1 MTYVDLH
8 PSTQKYRAKL
18 QMKNDMCNTSNRSPR
33 SGDRPPQAT
42 HIVQTAHQPQTSS
55 VARAPNISAMPFAGG
70 TDAPVPASWPL
81 SSQQQAVK
89 DVFSDIAPMDV
100 LTEGPPSSS
109 YNPNTFPQVFFGPF
123 SYQGPSL
130 QASDTP
136 PAQYAGDHVTAASQY
151 RTGSLVPE
159 SFDAEIE
166 AFFGSTEPTMEA
178 SENGAAGGTFVPPD
192 QADAVAS
199 AEEDIAM
206 VAEMMA
212 APSDVD
218 LAMASYEATG
228 LNTDEQ
234 FMFPLE
240 ALRGLDLPMDIDD
253 RVATDGA
260 MRWLNGEGD
269 VQDYDFFRQE

>member
-1 MTYVDLH
+1 MTYGDLH
-8 PSTQKYRAKL
+8 PSMQKYRAKL
-18 QMKNDMCNTSNRSPR
+18 QMKNDMCNTSNPCPR

-42 HIVQTAHQPQTSS
+42 HIVLTAHQPQISS
-55 VARAPNISAMPFAGG
+55 VDRASNISAVPFAVGS
-70 TDAPVPASWPL
+70 DAPVPASWPS
-81 SSQQQAVK
+81 SSQQQTVN
-89 DVFSDIAPMDV
+89 DVFSDIAPTDV
-100 LTEGPPSSS
+100 LTKGPPSSS

-130 QASDTP
+130 QASATP

-151 RTGSLVPE
+151 RTASLVPE

-166 AFFGSTEPTMEA
+166 AFFGNTEPTMEA
-178 SENGAAGGTFVPPD
+178 SENGAGAGTFVPPD
-192 QADAVAS
+192 QADTVAS

-228 LNTDEQ
+228 QNTDEQ

-240 ALRGLDLPMDIDD
+240 ALRGLDVPMDINNN
-253 RVATDGA
+253 RVTDDGA
-260 MRWLNGEGD
+260 ITWLNGEGD
-269 VQDYDFFRQE
+269 IQDYDFF

>member
-1 MTYVDLH
+1 MTYGDPH
-8 PSTQKYRAKL
+8 PSMQKYRAKL
-18 QMKNDMCNTSNRSPR
+18 QMKNDMCNTSNPCPR

-42 HIVQTAHQPQTSS
+42 HIVQTAHQPQISS
-55 VARAPNISAMPFAGG
+55 VDRASNISAVPFAVGS
-70 TDAPVPASWPL
+70 DAPVPASWPS
-81 SSQQQAVK
+81 SSQQQTVN
-89 DVFSDIAPMDV
+89 DVFSDIAPADV
-100 LTEGPPSSS
+100 LTKGPPSSS

-130 QASDTP
+130 QASATP

-151 RTGSLVPE
+151 RTASLVPE
-159 SFDAEIE
+159 SSDAEIE

-178 SENGAAGGTFVPPD
+178 SENGAAAAGTFVPPD

-240 ALRGLDLPMDIDD
+240 ALRGLDVPMDINNN
-253 RVATDGA
+253 RVTDDGA
-260 MRWLNGEGD
+260 ITWLNGEGD
-269 VQDYDFFRQE
+269 IQDYDFF

>member
-1 MTYVDLH
+1 MTYGDPH
-8 PSTQKYRAKL
+8 PSMQKYRAKL
-18 QMKNDMCNTSNRSPR
+18 QMKNDMCNTSNPCPR

-42 HIVQTAHQPQTSS
+42 HIVQTAHQPQISS
-55 VARAPNISAMPFAGG
+55 VDRASNISAVPFAVGS
-70 TDAPVPASWPL
+70 DAPVPASWPS
-81 SSQQQAVK
+81 SSQQQTVN
-89 DVFSDIAPMDV
+89 DVFSDIAPTDV
-100 LTEGPPSSS
+100 LTKGPPSSS

-130 QASDTP
+130 QASATP

-151 RTGSLVPE
+151 RTASLVPE

-178 SENGAAGGTFVPPD
+178 SENGVAAAGTFVPPD

-240 ALRGLDLPMDIDD
+240 ALRGLDVPMDINNN
-253 RVATDGA
+253 RVTDDGA
-260 MRWLNGEGD
+260 ITWLNGEGD
-269 VQDYDFFRQE
+269 IQDYDFF